1 MPQDHEGKKNPDLVM
16 LEAVHANS
24 RTMLEETGA
33 VEPLVSAWCR
43 QHRRTKRE
51 MMRTMKMKMER
62 RRRRTQFTS
71 VHVVDAIFCLYA
83 MSIVKSWVNY
93 SESLFL
99 VLKSFV
105 NCLWPGVCIKPG
117 DLSTCVCMMM
127 DAHLLLTDFVSPDNT
142 ATGQE
147 GRRW

>member
-1 MPQDHEGKKNPDLVM
+1 M

-33 VEPLVSAWCR
+33 VQSWLMLKGTTRC
-43 QHRRTKRE
+43 HFCRTKRE

-62 RRRRTQFTS
+62 RRRRTQLIGCHWCYFVS
-71 VHVVDAIFCLYA
+71 RFCLHNNGHCEI
-83 MSIVKSWVNY
+83 MRKL
-93 SESLFL
+93 SESLFLYVCSFL

-105 NCLWPGVCIKPG
+105 NCLWPGVCIKPA
-117 DLSTCVCMMM
+117 DLFTCVCMMM
-127 DAHLLLTDFVSPDNT
+127 DAHLLLIDFVSPDNA

-147 GRRW
+147 GRRR